1 MFCSSPGISAS
12 GIIINR
18 KDKMGYNNEGEIV
31 AINVFSI
38 TYILYHQI
46 KTWERNEWNQSVFE
60 RDYPLGQTRN
70 D

>member
-1 MFCSSPGISAS
+1 
-12 GIIINR
+12 
-18 KDKMGYNNEGEIV
+18 MGYNNEGEIV